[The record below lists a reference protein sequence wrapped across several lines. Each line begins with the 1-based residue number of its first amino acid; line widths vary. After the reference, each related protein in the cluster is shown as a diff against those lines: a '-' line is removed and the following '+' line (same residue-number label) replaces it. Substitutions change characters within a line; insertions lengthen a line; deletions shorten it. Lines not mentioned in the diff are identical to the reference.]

1 MTGTVAPVVVLVL
14 LSGTVTLG
22 QPPGK
27 AWEPQKV
34 TEPLEVF
41 TFTEPVAG
49 SDIPVDI
56 TLVETVDGLFTPI
69 GLRRPKGQGP
79 FPIVLFFTGNGGAG
93 VQQVRDYINNRA
105 YTMERF
111 LAEGYAIG
119 WLNYRAE
126 AWFAYTG
133 TPLKVGRQQANQLM
147 SRPPLDYDDLKTL
160 VDFVK
165 RLPYVDANR
174 VGLVGNSH
182 GGGMILR
189 AAAEGLDVAGA
200 IVSEPD
206 ASEFL
211 QMKRE
216 AFEGENPYYPTV
228 ESVAPVLDK
237 AVAMERIR
245 RITIPILFMNRDRDE
260 LQGLFETAYTWMKEA
275 GCTVQRVSYDHPV
288 HGYLITTFSSE
299 RSSKPST
306 FSSRLWL
313 RRGAEPATRRCDRAA
328 GPSSRVDALKTRRRT
343 LPSPRRPT
351 CPSRRDRSR
360 TRQTHNRAPSRC
372 SRTVSRLARPVA
384 RRSDERVPA

>member
-1 MTGTVAPVVVLVL
+1 MTRRIAMAAGFVWLSVA
-14 LSGTVTLG
+14 TALG
-22 QPPGK
+22 QSPGK
-27 AWEPQKV
+27 AWGPLKV
-34 TEPLEVF
+34 TEPWEAF

-56 TLVETVDGLFTPI
+56 ALVETVDGLFTPV
-69 GLRRPKGQGP
+69 GLRRPKGPGP

-133 TPLKVGRQQANQLM
+133 TPLAVGRQQANQLM

-160 VDFVK
+160 VEYVK
-165 RLPYVDANR
+165 RLPYVDPRR

-189 AAAEGLDVAGA
+189 AAAEGLDVAAA

-216 AFEGENPYYPTV
+216 AFEGENPLYPTV
-228 ESVAPVLDK
+228 ESVTPFLDK

-245 RITIPILFMNRDRDE
+245 RIAIPILFMNRDRDE
-260 LQGLFETAYTWMKEA
+260 LQGLFETAYLWMKEA
-275 GCTVQRVSYDHPV
+275 GRDVQRVSYDHPV
-288 HGYLITTFSSE
+288 HGYLIRVAKDDKGIYRPDE
-299 RSSKPST
+299 IQ
-306 FSSRLWL
+306 L
-313 RRGAEPATRRCDRAA
+313 RAIQQ
-328 GPSSRVDALKTRRRT
+328 ALDFFRKHM
-343 LPSPRRPT
+343 PPES
-351 CPSRRDRSR
+351 
-360 TRQTHNRAPSRC
+360 RAP
-372 SRTVSRLARPVA
+372 
-384 RRSDERVPA
+384 